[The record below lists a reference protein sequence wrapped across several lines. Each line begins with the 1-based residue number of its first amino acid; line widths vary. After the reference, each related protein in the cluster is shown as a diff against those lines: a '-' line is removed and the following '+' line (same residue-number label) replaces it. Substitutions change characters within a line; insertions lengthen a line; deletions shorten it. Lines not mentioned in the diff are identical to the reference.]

1 MQNILRFSVSA
12 FLGLVITC
20 TLFILMLNLL
30 SSSNTS
36 HTSQNF
42 DVAFSFVK
50 DSVEIVP
57 ITPTVKPKLP
67 EPQESSTAPAAPVLA
82 LSPADTPG
90 VKMPQGTK
98 AVDFENLISM
108 KYIPNG
114 SPDGV
119 GIDQGLAG
127 TMKSA
132 IAPMYPQKP
141 LLNKTE
147 GWVKVLI
154 QVNEFGLVDGVKVIN
169 AKPQRIFNNSA
180 IKAVR
185 KWKFYPK
192 LENGEAIP
200 FQVMQTIEYTIDE

>member
-12 FLGLVITC
+12 FLGLIITC

-30 SSSNTS
+30 SSSDTG

-42 DVAFSFVK
+42 DVAFSFIK
-50 DSVEIVP
+50 EPVEIVP

-67 EPQESSTAPAAPVLA
+67 EPQESSTAPAAPILT

-90 VKMPQGTK
+90 VKMPQGTES
-98 AVDFENLISM
+98 VDFDDLISM
-108 KYIPNG
+108 NYVPNG
-114 SPDGV
+114 RPDGT
-119 GIDQGLAG
+119 GFDEGLAG

-132 IAPMYPQKP
+132 IAPMYPQK
-141 LLNKTE
+141 LLLSKTE

-154 QVNEFGLVDGVKVIN
+154 QINEFGLVDGVKVIS
-169 AKPQRIFNNSA
+169 AKPKRVFDNSA
-180 IKAVR
+180 IKAVK

-200 FQVMQTIEYTIDE
+200 FQVMQTIEYTLDE